1 MLEAQVAGNHDFSD
15 LSPDDLELLDEMLAL
30 QQADTLNKVSE
41 QFTEIK
47 DILSALTVILN
58 FHL

>member
-15 LSPDDLELLDEMLAL
+15 FTPDDLELLDEMLVL
-30 QQADTLNKVSE
+30 QQADTLDKVSK

-47 DILSALTVILN
+47 DILAALTVT
-58 FHL
+58 